1 MQSTQSREGV
11 IGNVII
17 QVSAAAG
24 VAFWGV
30 NDAFFAHLVILSLWA
45 GGVCVAIGF
54 LPKQDNKLAVL
65 GALVWIAAMLA
76 ACSVLSA
83 WTGLGVP
90 MGIMIGA
97 AVMTSV
103 MLRRRDEALEAAEE
117 V

>member
-1 MQSTQSREGV
+1 MESARSREGV
-11 IGNVII
+11 VGNIII
-17 QVSAAAG
+17 QASAAAG

-30 NDAFFAHLVILSLWA
+30 NDPFFAHLAILALWA
-45 GGVCVAIGF
+45 AAVCVAIGF

-83 WTGLGVP
+83 WTDLGVP
-90 MGIMIGA
+90 MAVMVGA
-97 AVMTSV
+97 ALMTSV
-103 MLRRRDEALEAAEE
+103 MLRRRDEALEAGAQ

>member
-1 MQSTQSREGV
+1 MESTKSREGV
-11 IGNVII
+11 IGNIII

-24 VAFWGV
+24 IAFWGV
-30 NDAFFAHLVILSLWA
+30 NDPFFAHLGILALWA
-45 GGVCVAIGF
+45 GVVCVAIGF

-76 ACSVLSA
+76 TCAVLSA
-83 WTGLGVP
+83 WTELGVP
-90 MGIMIGA
+90 VAIMIGA

-103 MLRRRDEALEAAEE
+103 MLRRRDEELEAAAQ